1 MVESTMAFAMSR
13 QVGAN
18 ADFRPFRSCRR
29 FAMRAPNRGLWS
41 FNSCRSPATSSTPV
55 YSKVTET
62 NGLVFTAGVIP
73 ADLSRDCEG
82 QTAEVLAEIDRLL
95 KLCGTDKSKV
105 VQATVWLNDI
115 RHRDAMNK
123 SWSAWLGG
131 KDAPARAC
139 VEAKLIDPRMLV
151 EISVVAAK

>member
-1 MVESTMAFAMSR
+1 MPIT
-13 QVGAN
+13 
-18 ADFRPFRSCRR
+18 R
-29 FAMRAPNRGLWS
+29 FE
-41 FNSCRSPATSSTPV
+41 TSPV
-55 YSKVTET
+55 YSKMTEV

-73 ADLSRDCEG
+73 ADLTRDVSG

-95 KLCGTDKSKV
+95 ALAGTSKANI

-115 RHRDAMNK
+115 RHRDGMNTA
-123 SWSAWLGG
+123 WSAWLDGAP
-131 KDAPARAC
+131 APARAC